1 MGQNLTPYVK
11 ILLIMNLVIFALPYV
26 GGILPNMS
34 AEYIDA
40 FISDSLAYHHPW
52 SEKFQIFQPV
62 TYMFVHSGF
71 RHLFSNMF
79 ALFIFGPML
88 ENVLG
93 SKRFLIMYF
102 LTGIFGGLLFGMV
115 EFYEVY
121 NIEVLGAE
129 YMMNQTPQNFYNF
142 ANGYSNY
149 EFYQKFGVL
158 ELLQY
163 GKQNYLPYVES
174 VGNISLYDFTENVF
188 FSSPDNAS
196 YKELGSAMVKMF
208 HTLKIDSPMMG
219 ASGAIFGIL
228 FTFAYLFPNL
238 KLMLLFPPIP
248 IRAKYLV
255 GAYILYET
263 YELIAQNPADNVA
276 HLAHL
281 GGALFAYILMKRWR
295 YQSYQ

>member
-11 ILLIMNLVIFALPYV
+11 ILLIMNLVIFALPYL
-26 GGILPNMS
+26 GSILPGLS
-34 AEYIDA
+34 PAYIDA

-52 SEKFQIFQPV
+52 SEKFQIFQPI

-93 SKRFLIMYF
+93 SKRFLTLYF
-102 LTGIFGGLLFGMV
+102 LTGIFGGILFGAV

-129 YMMNQTPQNFYNF
+129 YMMNQTPQNFFNF
-142 ANGYSNY
+142 ITNFPNY
-149 EFYQKFGVL
+149 ENMSLGYLANDFQ
-158 ELLQY
+158 QY
-163 GKQNYLPYVES
+163 FPTQDKVT
-174 VGNISLYDFTENVF
+174 LYDFAENIF
-188 FSSPDNAS
+188 FSSPDNAN
-196 YKELGSAMVKMF
+196 YKEIGAILVKNLHDIKLNM
-208 HTLKIDSPMMG
+208 PMMG

>member
-11 ILLIMNLVIFALPYV
+11 ILLIMNLVIFALPFL
-26 GGILPNMS
+26 GSILPNLS
-34 AEYIDA
+34 PGYIEA
-40 FISDSLAYHHPW
+40 FIFDSLAYHHPW

-71 RHLFSNMF
+71 GHLFSNMF

-93 SKRFLIMYF
+93 SKRFLALYF
-102 LTGIFGGLLFGMV
+102 FTGIFGGALYGLV
-115 EFYEVY
+115 NFYEVY
-121 NIEVLGAE
+121 NIELLGAE
-129 YMMNQTPQNFYNF
+129 YMLNQTPENFYNF
-142 ANGYSNY
+142 VSNVPD
-149 EFYQKFGVL
+149 YQLFQGEGVL
-158 ELLQY
+158 SILKY
-163 GKQNYLPYVES
+163 GNQNYLPYVSS
-174 VGNISLYDFTENVF
+174 VGNVSLYDFAENTF
-188 FSSPDNAS
+188 FSAPANTD
-196 YKELGSAMVKMF
+196 YKQMGDLIVKFF
-208 HTLKIDSPMMG
+208 HDRKINTPMMG

-228 FTFAYLFPNL
+228 FTFAFLFPNL

-263 YELIAQNPADNVA
+263 YELLNQNPADNVA

-281 GGALFAYILMKRWR
+281 GGALFAYILMKKWK